1 MMQAERN
8 EYLEFVR
15 ILASERF
22 TNGDKPFAICCMI
35 EDGQN
40 IRGEYFILLENS
52 ARLRL
57 GASESTIYCL
67 DDNCPPPLMNRFA
80 QRLNVF
86 EQLKIAIA
94 AKFNS
99 IRPASDESNI
109 GLATILS
116 SRVLLR
122 TLNNAYLQLFE
133 MCAFANGRE
142 RLDFVS
148 EITNSNHLRKLIES
162 AIQELPAT

>member
-1 MMQAERN
+1 MQAERN
-8 EYLEFVR
+8 ESLEFVR

-22 TNGDKPFAICCMI
+22 ANGDKPYAICSVT
-35 EDGQN
+35 EVGQN

-57 GASESTIYCL
+57 GSSESTICL
-67 DDNCPPPLMNRFA
+67 NDDRPPPLMDRFA
-80 QRLNVF
+80 QSLSVF
-86 EQLKIAIA
+86 EQLKIAIVA
-94 AKFNS
+94 RLNS

-122 TLNNAYLQLFE
+122 TLSNAYLQLFE
-133 MCAFANGRE
+133 LCSFANGRE
-142 RLDFVS
+142 RLDFVW
-148 EITNSNHLRKLIES
+148 EITKSSQLKRLIEC
-162 AIQELPAT
+162 AIRELPAT